1 MGLTSMH
8 VEAKIVIVVVIQTH
22 PQSQLQFFH
31 SQNYSCSWKVD
42 LTSMLVPYWCN
53 PRSADKHFMDSSGGL
68 VKQ

>member
-8 VEAKIVIVVVIQTH
+8 VEAKTVIVVVIQTH

-42 LTSMLVPYWCN
+42 LTSMLVPPIGAIRGVQTNILWI
-53 PRSADKHFMDSSGGL
+53 L
-68 VKQ
+68 VEG